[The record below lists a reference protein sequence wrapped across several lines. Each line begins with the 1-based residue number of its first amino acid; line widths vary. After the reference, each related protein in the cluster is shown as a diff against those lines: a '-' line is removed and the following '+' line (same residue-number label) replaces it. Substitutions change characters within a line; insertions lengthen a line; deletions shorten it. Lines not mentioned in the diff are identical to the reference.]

1 MWLVTSSFYGYIPS
15 LFMLTLNIILII
27 IEQKLQNMIPE
38 KIVFLYVLA
47 FFFIV
52 FIQSGVD
59 KIYDHKGNL
68 AFLNDLLKTYF
79 SPPLIAFA
87 LIVVTIFELISGI
100 LCIIG
105 IVDFIFNKSNFIGL
119 LGLIIGSFA
128 LLILLFGQRVSKN
141 YDGAKT
147 IAIYFILAMIGIALA

>member
-1 MWLVTSSFYGYIPS
+1 
-15 LFMLTLNIILII
+15 
-27 IEQKLQNMIPE
+27 MIPE
-38 KIVFLYVLA
+38 KIVFLFVLA

-52 FIQSGVD
+52 FIQSSVD
-59 KIYDHKGNL
+59 KIYDYKGNL
-68 AFLNDLLKTYF
+68 TYLNDLLKIYF